1 MTSLRAVISE
11 ILQSRDFQVSDR
23 DGFLAGK
30 RKDVEVIFLL
40 LVDQDDKAFSD
51 FIERFKDFKGK
62 RVIATLLPL
71 PEALLSKVDEST
83 FVWDREAIE
92 HEIGRVHI
100 EKIVGEKDHGLMDE
114 FGADDYPK
122 MVTAEDLDMAAD
134 QDFGEKIIKPIVD
147 VEDVKQIAAQ
157 TVAGFRHRLELVPHY
172 VFSYK
177 APLYIDDGK
186 LGVET
191 GLLAVNGLTHKVD
204 SWPSDLDVVFSLEV
218 THKRLE
224 PLIDTEEARNL
235 VMQEVV
241 RRHTFERDIVKEEN
255 HVTMTEKKT
264 VSPKADSIELSDMG
278 IFYLPIWCI
287 EGVKGVMILNAS
299 TGKII
304 SEDYYREIS

>member
-1 MTSLRAVISE
+1 LTSLRAVISE
-11 ILQSRDFQVSDR
+11 ILQSRDFQISDR

-30 RKDVEVIFLL
+30 RKEVEVVFLL
-40 LVDQDDKAFSD
+40 LVDRDDKAFSD
-51 FIERFKDFKGK
+51 FMDHFKEFKGK

-71 PEALLSKVDEST
+71 PDALLSKLDDRT

-122 MVTAEDLDMAAD
+122 MVTAEDLDKAAD
-134 QDFGEKIIKPIVD
+134 QDFGEKIVKPIVD

-177 APLYIDDGK
+177 APLYIDDNK

-204 SWPSDLDVVFSLEV
+204 SWPADLNIVFSLEM

-241 RRHTFERDIVKEEN
+241 KRHTFERDIVKEEN

-264 VSPKADSIELSDMG
+264 VSPKSDSIELTDMG
-278 IFYLPIWCI
+278 VFYLPIWCI

-304 SEDYYREIS
+304 SEDYYRELS

>member
-1 MTSLRAVISE
+1 LTSLRAVISE
-11 ILQSRDFQVSDR
+11 ILQSRDFQISDL
-23 DGFLAGK
+23 DGFLTGK
-30 RKDVEVIFLL
+30 RNDVEVVFLL
-40 LVDQDDKAFSD
+40 LVEKDEKAFYS
-51 FIERFKDFKGK
+51 FLERFKDFKGK

-71 PEALLSKVDEST
+71 PEPFISKLDERT

-100 EKIVGEKDHGLMDE
+100 EKIVGEKDHGLVDE

-122 MVTAEDLDMAAD
+122 MVTAEDLDKAAA
-134 QDFGEKIIKPIVD
+134 QDFGEKIVKPVVD
-147 VEDVKQIAAQ
+147 VDDVKQIAAQ

-172 VFSYK
+172 VFNYK
-177 APLYIDDGK
+177 APLYIDDNK

-191 GLLAVNGLTHKVD
+191 GLLAVNALTHKVD
-204 SWPSDLDVVFSLEV
+204 AWPENLDIVFSLEL

-224 PLIDTEEARNL
+224 PLIDIEEAKNL
-235 VMQEVV
+235 VKQEVMK
-241 RRHTFERDIVKEEN
+241 RHTFERDIVKEEN
-255 HVTMTEKKT
+255 HVTVTEKKL
-264 VSPKADSIELSDMG
+264 VSPKADSIELEDMG

-304 SEDYYREIS
+304 SEDYYRELS

>member
-11 ILQSRDFQVSDR
+11 ILQSRDFHISDL
-23 DGFLAGK
+23 DGFLSAK
-30 RKDVEVIFLL
+30 RNDVEVVFLL
-40 LVDQDDKAFSD
+40 LVEKDDKAFLT
-51 FIERFKDFKGK
+51 FIEHFKDFKGK
-62 RVIATLLPL
+62 RVVATLFPL
-71 PEALLSKVDEST
+71 PEPLLSKLDERT

-100 EKIVGEKDHGLMDE
+100 EKIVGERDHSLLDE

-122 MVTAEDLDMAAD
+122 MVTAEDLEKAAD
-134 QDFGEKIIKPIVD
+134 QDFGEKIVKPVVD

-172 VFSYK
+172 VFNYK
-177 APLYIDDGK
+177 APLYIDENK

-191 GLLAVNGLTHKVD
+191 GLLAVNALTHKVD
-204 SWPSDLDVVFSLEV
+204 VWPADLDIVFSLEV

-224 PLIDTEEARNL
+224 PLIDTEEAKNM
-235 VMQEVV
+235 VKQEIMK
-241 RRHTFERDIVKEEN
+241 RHTFERDIVKEEN
-255 HVTMTEKKT
+255 HVTMTEKKL
-264 VSPKADSIELSDMG
+264 VSPKQDSIELEDMG

-304 SEDYYREIS
+304 SEDYYRELS